1 MTVLT
6 MNANVTAPLRW
17 VRKKRKAA
25 LIPLCMSLLSGC
37 TMFSPLPPVK
47 DVTPPPREEQSS
59 YTLIE
64 QQQETA
70 ASTQQEMEISADISA
85 APLLRAATDVKKA
98 QSLALPEEP
107 VRVNADGLPLIQ
119 FVHLTLGDV
128 LGVNYVIDSALNDED
143 KPVTLRVNQPV
154 KPSRLLGLVEEV
166 LQVNGVALAL
176 QEDTLHVIPAE
187 KTKSDVPRLINE
199 SIQPLLK
206 YNNVLEIVPVYYL
219 SLNDASSLARRFLE
233 NSEGGKV
240 FTQYNLNA
248 LMISAKKQDI
258 ERIKELLAR
267 LDVPKKAGQHISL
280 ISPRFITVEN
290 LIVDLQTGLS
300 SAGVPV
306 SQGNSIN
313 GVVLNALSNNQL
325 LVTASTQEWL
335 TYALEWSR
343 QLDKP
348 QPTKASNGVYAYYM
362 QNAKAEDVWSVVS
375 ALFGKAS
382 QKETEGADAERAN
395 IIAAAQQRDRSGS
408 RPTTTPGN
416 TGYQP
421 PKKEP
426 KGDMSLSTEN
436 YKVVVDSKR
445 NALFFTGEYSDYQRL
460 INLLKFVDKRPRQ
473 VLMQATIAEVNV
485 SDGFSLG
492 VDFNAQGSGDI
503 SGGTSGLIESGNLN
517 LAGIFGDV
525 TANFAAA
532 LDTGRAQVLSSP
544 RLIALDQ
551 EPARINIGNQ
561 IQVRTGEVTNG
572 DSDSNATVTY
582 QYIDVGISLDI
593 TPSINQN
600 GLVELTISQEVSNQ
614 GADVGGGP
622 SINRRSIQTKVL
634 ADSGDTI
641 YLGGL
646 IKQDTNS
653 TENKVPLLGDIPLL
667 GNLFKFQKE
676 TQDSVEL
683 VLLITPYMISSRE
696 DAQFYTKAFRDITGW
711 TLAESETP

>member
-1 MTVLT
+1 
-6 MNANVTAPLRW
+6 MNENVTAPLRW
-17 VRKKRKAA
+17 LLKTRKAV

-47 DVTPPPREEQSS
+47 DVTPPPREEQNS

-64 QQQETA
+64 QQQKTA
-70 ASTQQEMEISADISA
+70 TSTQQEIDIKSDISA

-98 QSLALPEEP
+98 ESLALPEEP
-107 VRVNADGLPLIQ
+107 VSVNADGLPLIQ
-119 FVHLTLGDV
+119 FIHLTLGDV
-128 LGVNYVIDSALNDED
+128 LGVNYVIDSALNEED

-176 QEDTLHVIPAE
+176 QEDTLHVISAK
-187 KTKSDVPRLINE
+187 KTKSQVPRLINE

-248 LMISAKKQDI
+248 LMVSAKKQDI
-258 ERIKELLAR
+258 VRIKELLAR

-280 ISPRFITVEN
+280 VSPRFVTVEN
-290 LIVDLQTGLS
+290 LIADLQTGLS

-335 TYALEWSR
+335 SYALEWSR

-348 QPTKASNGVYAYYM
+348 QPTKSSNGVYAYYM

-382 QKETEGADAERAN
+382 QTQTEQTRAEQAN
-395 IIAAAQQRDRSGS
+395 IIAAAQQRDRTGS

-416 TGYQP
+416 TGYQS

-525 TANFAAA
+525 TANFSAA

-544 RLIALDQ
+544 RIIALDQ

-561 IQVRTGEVTNG
+561 IQVRTGEVTDGGEDNT
-572 DSDSNATVTY
+572 ATVTY
-582 QYIDVGISLDI
+582 QYIDVGITLDI

-646 IKQDTNS
+646 IKQDTNN

-667 GNLFKFQKE
+667 GNLFKYQKQK
-676 TQDSVEL
+676 QDSVEL
-683 VLLITPYMISSRE
+683 VLLITPYMINSRE

-711 TLAESETP
+711 TLAESKAP